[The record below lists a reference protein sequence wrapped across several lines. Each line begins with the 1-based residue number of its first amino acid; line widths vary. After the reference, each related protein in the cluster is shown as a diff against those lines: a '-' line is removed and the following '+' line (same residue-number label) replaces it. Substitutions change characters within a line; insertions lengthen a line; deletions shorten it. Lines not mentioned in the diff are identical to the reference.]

1 MIKNN
6 KDIKEADYEELDKN
20 EKIKDRSKD
29 NSKNALFITRF
40 FSWIIDFVIVYFV
53 AILIASPFL
62 NSSNL
67 VKLSD
72 ERDKVIN
79 NYIESKI
86 DINEY
91 LGETYSLSYQIAKH
105 TGIYSIINI
114 VIEILYFVVLQFYT
128 GGLTLGRKLTKIR
141 LKSYNGELSINQ
153 LIVRCLLIN
162 LVFSQLLSFVFLLF
176 NIEIVFVIGSLICE
190 FLQYTFIIL
199 AAIFIITRNDRRSLH
214 DLICNTYVV
223 KEG

>member
-114 VIEILYFVVLQFYT
+114 VYFFFY
-128 GGLTLGRKLTKIR
+128 
-141 LKSYNGELSINQ
+141 
-153 LIVRCLLIN
+153 
-162 LVFSQLLSFVFLLF
+162 
-176 NIEIVFVIGSLICE
+176 
-190 FLQYTFIIL
+190 
-199 AAIFIITRNDRRSLH
+199 
-214 DLICNTYVV
+214 YV
-223 KEG
+223 